1 MGSFIGH
8 VLPGI
13 AFYVFG
19 LWHLFNNT
27 KLHFQN
33 KASFTTSAWFP
44 TSRLRYLELILIV
57 IGSSISVSMELFIG
71 PRKHQPFDAD
81 GTIPSNHLRN
91 FEHSSISMYFATYG
105 ILAILLDKSV
115 QGSTLWDN
123 NIANRKDS
131 HLRDHVQGLT
141 LLAASMCFGL
151 ELFSFHFHSTDH
163 MGVEGQ
169 YHLLLQIVV
178 VVSFATTLISV
189 GLPGSF
195 LVSYV
200 RSVSIMCQGGWFI
213 VMGYMLWTPELVPK
227 GCMIHREDGHEIV
240 RCSGEE
246 SLERAKSL
254 VNIFFSW
261 FLIGFTTGAI
271 LFYVCMVNCYS
282 PKYYNNEITIGA
294 SAAYCC
300 LPTKQEGC
308 DEFEGE
314 PLEHHIELQK
324 KTRFLVYVACEGG
337 NGVSNSKPMVDPK
350 MEAIYAE

>member
-1 MGSFIGH
+1 MGTFIGH
-8 VLPGI
+8 VLSGI
-13 AFYVFG
+13 GFYLLG

-33 KASFTTSAWFP
+33 KTSFTTTAWFP
-44 TSRLRYLELILIV
+44 TSRLRYLELILIT
-57 IGSSISVSMELFIG
+57 IGSSITVSMELFIG

-81 GTIPSNHLRN
+81 GTIPSNHLHN
-91 FEHSSISMYFATYG
+91 FEHSSISMCFATYG

-115 QGSTLWDN
+115 QGSSVGDN
-123 NIANRKDS
+123 NIAHRKNS
-131 HLRDHVQGLT
+131 HLHDHVRGLT
-141 LLAASMCFGL
+141 LLVASMCFGL
-151 ELFSFHFHSTDH
+151 ELFNFHFHSTDH
-163 MGVEGQ
+163 MAVEGQ
-169 YHLLLQIVV
+169 YHLLIQIVA

-227 GCMIHREDGHEIV
+227 GCMIHREDGHEIL

-261 FLIGFTTGAI
+261 FLIGFIIGAI
-271 LFYVCMVNCYS
+271 LFYVSMVRIYS
-282 PKYYNNEITIGA
+282 AKYYNNEIANGA
-294 SAAYCC
+294 SATYCC

-314 PLEHHIELQK
+314 PLEHHIEMQK
-324 KTRFLVYVACEGG
+324 KTRSVG
-337 NGVSNSKPMVDPK
+337 K
-350 MEAIYAE
+350 